1 MSEGVSQPE
10 PQQMGSIDMGTAQ
23 RGTIFRA
30 YTEQRRPRFQLRYL
44 LYPAALLLLGGL
56 GVLTVSYRQEATPFR
71 LETHRGLRTVRRGMS
86 PQDVKGIL
94 GQPIARE
101 RRGNLECFQYGRPS
115 IKVPSYTLHTLCY
128 EDGKLREVSERRYN
142 SWIVTGD
149 GAISPAPLEEEEA
162 PAAPASNGPPGLA
175 TTPQP

>member
-1 MSEGVSQPE
+1 MSQTE
-10 PQQMGSIDMGTAQ
+10 PQQMGSIDVGTGQ
-23 RGTIFRA
+23 RGPIFRA

-44 LYPAALLLLGGL
+44 LYPAALLLIGGL
-56 GVLTVSYRQEATPFR
+56 GVWTVSYRQEAVPFR
-71 LETHRGLRTVRRGMS
+71 LDTYRGLRTVHRGMS

-101 RRGNLECFQYGRPS
+101 MRGNLECFQYGRPS
-115 IKVPSYTLHTLCY
+115 LKVPYYTLHTLCY
-128 EDGKLREVSERRYN
+128 EGGKLREVSARRYN
-142 SWIVTGD
+142 SWVVTSD

-162 PAAPASNGPPGLA
+162 PAAPASNSSPGLA